1 MYNNPLKAPLPEKHY
16 PSQEYELWILYKKQS
31 VFYFWPKL
39 SKSKLMID
47 FIITEIWKR
56 IWDKKISASVC
67 QSGRG
72 PTKPHFSAS
81 WALMTIIVI
90 FQAWQLT
97 VDCCKSI
104 MASHDA
110 IHGQIHCDW
119 SHLRYHWRR
128 PLMRFTFILAGTSS
142 LFHWCILLFTKL
154 CMPSFILYFDCS
166 KGVSMSFDPQ
176 ISMYTQTLV
185 C

>member
-1 MYNNPLKAPLPEKHY
+1 MNIIEETVCFLFLTKIIKIQTDDWFHY
-16 PSQEYELWILYKKQS
+16 YR
-31 VFYFWPKL
+31 
-39 SKSKLMID
+39 
-47 FIITEIWKR
+47 EIWKI

-119 SHLRYHWRR
+119 SHLRYHRR
-128 PLMRFTFILAGTSS
+128 PTSTSAFHFQFWRERLHSFMSTSS
-142 LFHWCILLFTKL
+142 LYTKL
-154 CMPSFILYFDCS
+154 GTLYTIFHVLCS
-166 KGVSMSFDPQ
+166 Q
-176 ISMYTQTLV
+176 IH
-185 C
+185 CCCW